1 MLSRKVQTAMHRLR
15 TSIALVYAMVWLAV
29 HWPEHIHEQPL
40 KIFSSMQTD
49 VTYALAMHWL
59 RIGHALI
66 YAMAVRWLISGCA
79 LVRTCH

>member
-1 MLSRKVQTAMHRLR
+1 MLSRKVQKAMHRLR

-29 HWPEHIHEQPL
+29 HWPEHNHEQPL

-59 RIGHALI
+59 RIGHALV